1 MFFASSYQ
9 VIEPF
14 LLLSINTITI
24 KTQVEIYGWQR
35 FKAKHDMINKR
46 PVYLNL
52 LKIRLPLTGIVSFAH
67 RITGVILFLALPFVV
82 YLLGLSIDS
91 QESFDNAR
99 QILNQPIMLFVQVLL
114 LWSIAHHFFAG
125 IRFLLIDAEIG
136 VEKSQAR
143 LGAWLVLLAEVLTL
157 FAIICGVGL

>member
-1 MFFASSYQ
+1 M
-9 VIEPF
+9 
-14 LLLSINTITI
+14 T
-24 KTQVEIYGWQR
+24 
-35 FKAKHDMINKR
+35 DKR

-67 RITGVILFLALPFVV
+67 RITGVILFLSLPFVV
-82 YLLGLSIDS
+82 YMLDLSIES
-91 QESFDNAR
+91 EESFQVAQLMLKQPLVILV
-99 QILNQPIMLFVQVLL
+99 QILL

-143 LGAWLVLLAEVLTL
+143 LGSWIVLLAEILTL
-157 FAIICGVGL
+157 FAIIYGVSS